1 LRESRSPHS
10 DPATARRSLQ
20 TGWVIPLLSIKSY
33 ELSYATP
40 RDSLLRRYFMR
51 AIEDLSGRRRLLP
64 LYYRWRS
71 EIAGKSPCM
80 WGEMLD
86 MAGTPLEVRAPA
98 GWTARSY
105 DAPLV
110 MIANHPYGLAD
121 GIAMLA
127 LAERLGR
134 PYRILLHTD
143 LMRIPE
149 IQPLALPVA
158 FAETRG
164 ALATNLRTRA
174 EARRLLKEG
183 TTIVIFPA
191 GGVATADGPFG
202 IAEELPWKQFVVRLI
217 RQSQAS
223 VLPVHFEGQNS
234 PLFHFVSRYSETL
247 RLSLLVC
254 EFGRKVGR
262 TIRATVSTPVSY
274 ADLIAGAGERPLI
287 DELYLLVHRLAP
299 GADRIDPSALLPRPL
314 SQRRRF
320 PWDEPAERPSAKAET
335 VGQRIY

>member
-1 LRESRSPHS
+1 
-10 DPATARRSLQ
+10 
-20 TGWVIPLLSIKSY
+20 
-33 ELSYATP
+33 
-40 RDSLLRRYFMR
+40 MR
-51 AIEDLSGRRRLLP
+51 AIEDISGRRRLLP

-71 EIAGKSPCM
+71 EIAGKSARM
-80 WGEMLD
+80 WGDMLD
-86 MAGTPLEVRAPA
+86 MIRTHLEVRAPA
-98 GWTARSY
+98 GWNERAY
-105 DAPLV
+105 DGPMV

-127 LAERLGR
+127 LAEQLGR
-134 PYRILLHTD
+134 PYRILLHAD

-149 IQPLALPVA
+149 IQPLALPVD
-158 FAETRG
+158 FSETEE

-183 TTIVIFPA
+183 VTIVIFPA

-202 IAEELPWKQFVVRLI
+202 VAEELPWKQFVVRLI
-217 RQSQAS
+217 RQSRAS

-262 TIRATVSTPVSY
+262 TIRATVGTPVSC

-287 DELYLLVHRLAP
+287 DELYLRVHRLAP
-299 GADRIDPSALLPRPL
+299 GADGVDPSTLLPRPL

-320 PWDEPAERPSAKAET
+320 PWDQPAERQPAEAET
-335 VGQRIY
+335 AVRRIY